1 MVRSSAGHTARDLA
15 RSSRHAEIEALLV
28 RAEQQRA
35 GPHQLYVSS
44 QSTMS
49 GAWTSVGRVIYIDT
63 PTTALTI
70 DRGGTGTGG
79 ITATGLSCPGGSPTQ
94 ALPCGASYP
103 LHTVVTLTA
112 APDPGSTFDGWG
124 GACAG
129 TGTCQVTIANARYVT
144 AAFAKIPNTIATR
157 YYHTDVVGSVR
168 AITDETG
175 AVVLR
180 LMARGPTPTPFVLT

>member
-44 QSTMS
+44 HSTMS
-49 GAWTSVGRVIYIDT
+49 GVWSSVGRFIYIDT

-79 ITATGLSCPGGSPTQ
+79 ITATGLSCPGGSTTQ
-94 ALPCGASYP
+94 AVPCGASYA
-103 LHTVVTLTA
+103 LHAVVTLVP
-112 APDPGSTFDGWG
+112 APDPGSTFSGWS
-124 GACAG
+124 GACTG
-129 TGTCQVTIANARYVT
+129 TGTCQVTMSSAKFVS
-144 AAFAKIPNTIATR
+144 AAFAKIPNTIA
-157 YYHTDVVGSVR
+157 
-168 AITDETG
+168 
-175 AVVLR
+175 
-180 LMARGPTPTPFVLT
+180 